1 MNHINYPIP
10 SKAKYFMPW
19 EANKMTKKELLL
31 QASLGL
37 QSCKTKK
44 DAIDIMNDIWNIAQ
58 KRKKCDKK

>member
-1 MNHINYPIP
+1 
-10 SKAKYFMPW
+10 MPW